1 MMREHMQGMAKAQ
14 TEKAMEDTEL
24 QRELQRIERVLA
36 PCPPDSK
43 KIVTLW
49 RGSSMIWKR
58 RDMDF
63 V

>member
-36 PCPPDSK
+36 PCPPAR
-43 KIVTLW
+43 KIVTFW
-49 RGSSMIWKR
+49 RGFSMIWKR